1 MCVCVCVVGVGVGGW
16 RYLRRGVRVCAH
28 ACACF
33 DDPQMGTADA
43 EILSTQKHFQA
54 LSLLSNDVHLED
66 CHAPYNTCKPVNR
79 YRKRFRSLMLCPL
92 LCE

>member
-1 MCVCVCVVGVGVGGW
+1 M
-16 RYLRRGVRVCAH
+16 H

-43 EILSTQKHFQA
+43 KILSPPRFQA
-54 LSLLSNDVHLED
+54 LSLLRNYVFLED
-66 CHAPYNTCKPVNR
+66 CMHLIIYNNCEPGDS
-79 YRKRFRSLMLCPL
+79 YRERFRSLLLCLL